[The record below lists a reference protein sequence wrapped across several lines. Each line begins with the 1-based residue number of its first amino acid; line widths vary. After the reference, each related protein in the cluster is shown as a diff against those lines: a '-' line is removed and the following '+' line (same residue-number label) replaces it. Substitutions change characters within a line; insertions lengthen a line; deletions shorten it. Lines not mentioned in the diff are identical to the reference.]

1 MFIFYSVGIIGEM
14 ISGFNPFTLA
24 PFGDDGEGEEDSEEE
39 EEEIEEEGR
48 GSDEKPKYNP

>member
-1 MFIFYSVGIIGEM
+1 M

-24 PFGDDGEGEEDSEEE
+24 PFGDDGEGEEDSEEDE
-39 EEEIEEEGR
+39 LDEEGR